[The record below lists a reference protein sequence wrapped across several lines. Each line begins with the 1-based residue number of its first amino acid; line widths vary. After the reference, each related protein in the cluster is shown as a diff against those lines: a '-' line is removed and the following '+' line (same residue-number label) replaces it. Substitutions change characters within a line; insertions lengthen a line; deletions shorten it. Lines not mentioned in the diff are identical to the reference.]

1 MTFEEFG
8 QDLRAQRVARNVSLT
23 EISAETRINQRF
35 LEAIE
40 RGQFSML
47 PQAYIR
53 AFLREFASAVGLPA
67 EQVLQQYADIGGE
80 PSSSPPSKA
89 EPPPRAVTPSERPAS
104 LTPSVTLSP
113 ALRPYVF
120 GAIMLG
126 GALLAFLLLRN
137 GGSESTPPTTS
148 GEIPFDRVIRET
160 EAALPADSISRF
172 AVAPAPTPVLTQD
185 SLTLEM
191 TTTDSVWINIVID
204 DRTAEDY
211 LFAPNRRRFWKARGR
226 FTVTMGNA
234 GGATFRLNGK
244 DLGALGRRGAV
255 LRNSMITAD
264 LLR

>member
-40 RGQFSML
+40 RGQFFML

-53 AFLREFASAVGLPA
+53 AFLREYASAVGLPL
-67 EQVLQQYADIGGE
+67 EQVLQQYADIGE
-80 PSSSPPSKA
+80 RPSSPSPPKGEA
-89 EPPPRAVTPSERPAS
+89 PTRTVTTSERPA
-104 LTPSVTLSP
+104 TPSPSMTLPP

-120 GAIMLG
+120 GAIILG
-126 GALLAFLLLRN
+126 AGLLAFLLLQS
-137 GGSESTPPTTS
+137 GGGESPPTTTS

-160 EAALPADSISRF
+160 EAALPADSIPRF
-172 AVAPAPTPVLTQD
+172 SVTPAPMPVLTQD

-204 DRTAEDY
+204 
-211 LFAPNRRRFWKARGR
+211 
-226 FTVTMGNA
+226 
-234 GGATFRLNGK
+234 
-244 DLGALGRRGAV
+244 
-255 LRNSMITAD
+255 
-264 LLR
+264 

>member
-8 QDLRAQRVARNVSLT
+8 QDLRTQRVARNVSLT

-40 RGQFSML
+40 RGQFSVL

-53 AFLREFASAVGLPA
+53 AFLREYASAVGIPV
-67 EQVLQQYADIGGE
+67 EQVVRQYADIVERTSGPPAPKGE
-80 PSSSPPSKA
+80 PPT
-89 EPPPRAVTPSERPAS
+89 RTITTSERPATS
-104 LTPSVTLSP
+104 SPTVILPP

-120 GAIMLG
+120 GAIIF
-126 GALLAFLLLRN
+126 GAGLLAFLLLKN
-137 GGSESTPPTTS
+137 GASESTPPTTF

-160 EAALPADSISRF
+160 EAALPADSIPRF
-172 AVAPAPTPVLTQD
+172 AVAPAPSPVLTQD

-204 DRTAEDY
+204 ERTAEDY
-211 LFAPNRRRFWKARGR
+211 LFAPNRRRFWKARDR

-255 LRNSMITAD
+255 LRNSVITAD